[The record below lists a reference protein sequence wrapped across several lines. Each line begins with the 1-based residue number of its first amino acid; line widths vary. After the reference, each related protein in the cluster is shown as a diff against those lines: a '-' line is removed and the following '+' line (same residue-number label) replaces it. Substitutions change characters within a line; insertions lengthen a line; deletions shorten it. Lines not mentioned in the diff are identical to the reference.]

1 MCICHKNLNTL
12 ILQEEDE
19 EEEEEEEEI
28 QQPPRKQT
36 GFKEEHET
44 YKPVKVDTN
53 IGKEADKQLLR
64 DFINGDYCIHG
75 VRYLFTMLHC
85 SVKKFY
91 YTFIQYSF
99 VTVHSVKIWI

>member
-1 MCICHKNLNTL
+1 MYVIKNLNL
-12 ILQEEDE
+12 LMYMILQEEE
-19 EEEEEEEEI
+19 EEEEVEEEEI

-44 YKPVKVDTN
+44 YKPVKIDTN

-75 VRYLFTMLHC
+75 VRYSLCYIVLSKLRMEHERC
-85 SVKKFY
+85 C
-91 YTFIQYSF
+91 TFHYLS
-99 VTVHSVKIWI
+99 